1 MGYINKLIKY
11 ITNKDYRFLVNSLMW
26 EYRKMPDREYI
37 ERRYHA
43 KLGKVPDLD
52 NPKTFNEKL
61 QWLKL
66 NYYPQNPKVIQGADK
81 YAVREYIQE
90 KGLEHLLTHLYGVWD
105 DAEQIDWEKLPNQ
118 FVLKCTHGCAYN
130 IVCKNKSTLDQK
142 SAEKQLNKWL
152 KEDFGAFNVEIHY
165 SMNRHHRII
174 CEEYLGES
182 ITDYK
187 FFCFHGIPVFYYV
200 SEGLIDNGQAR
211 IGFFDINGEKLPM
224 KRREYKDLC
233 FADKPAFFDS
243 MKESA
248 KKLSKDFPFVRVD
261 FFVTNDRYYF
271 AELTF
276 TPGGCMMAFDPE
288 SFDLEWGKLIDLT
301 GLMSERK

>member
-1 MGYINKLIKY
+1 MNRDSVLYKIRRKCQVIAYHIVPNEALSKLY
-11 ITNKDYRFLVNSLMW
+11 YRIVLKKSLS
-26 EYRKMPDREYI
+26 
-37 ERRYHA
+37 
-43 KLGKVPDLD
+43 LD
-52 NPKTFNEKL
+52 KPETFNEKL

-66 NYYPQNPKVIQGADK
+66 NYYPNDQKVVQGADK
-81 YAVREYIQE
+81 YAVREYIKE
-90 KGLEHLLTHLYGVWD
+90 KGLEHLLTPLYGVWD
-105 DAEQIDWEKLPNQ
+105 DAEQIEWERLPNQ

-130 IVCKNKSTLDQK
+130 IVCRNKSAFDTK
-142 SAEKQLNKWL
+142 SAKKQLNKWL

-174 CEEYLGES
+174 CEEYLEDS

-187 FFCFHGIPVFYYV
+187 FFCFHGTPEFYYV
-200 SEGLIDNGQAR
+200 SEGLLDNEQAR
-211 IGFFDINGEKLPM
+211 IGFFDISGKKLPM
-224 KRREYKDLC
+224 KRKEYKDLRA
-233 FADKPAFFDS
+233 ADKPAFFDS

-248 KKLSKDFPFVRVD
+248 EKLSRDFPFVRVD

-288 SFDLEWGKLIDLT
+288 SYDLEWGKLIDLT
-301 GLMSERK
+301 GLTGEKR